1 MVNALLEFIR
11 KRQDAAPDIAPDT
24 PVKESRYVVLD
35 TELTGL
41 DEKADSIISI
51 GAVRVVGGR
60 VLAGEAF
67 YMLVDPERGFKRE
80 GVVIHGITPSDVEEK
95 PVIDEAVYELIRFI
109 GADVVAGHCISI
121 DLAFINRE
129 LTRITGTKIKN
140 PAVDTYLIHEWL
152 KRASAPYRDLFSRS
166 GESSL
171 YEIAGRMGISPNGA
185 HNAEMDAYITAQL
198 FQRYMPLLAGAGIEK
213 LGALLRVANPSK
225 GGDKQ
230 GQSGFFCNF

>member
-1 MVNALLEFIR
+1 MNALLELIR
-11 KRQDAAPDIAPDT
+11 KRPNAPTDISPET
-24 PVKESRYVVLD
+24 PVKEARYVVLD

-41 DEKADSIISI
+41 DEKSDSIISI
-51 GAVRVVGGR
+51 GAVRVGGGKI
-60 VLAGEAF
+60 LAGEAF
-67 YMLVDPERGFKRE
+67 YMLVDPERSFKRD

-109 GADVVAGHCISI
+109 GSDLIVGHCVSI

-129 LTRITGTKIKN
+129 LKKITGKRINN

-152 KRASAPYRDLFSRS
+152 KKSSAPYRDLFSHS
-166 GESSL
+166 GESDL
-171 YEIAGRMGISPNGA
+171 YDIAGGLGISPGGA

-198 FQRYMPLLAGAGIEK
+198 FQRYMPLLYTAGIDN
-213 LGALLRVANPSK
+213 LGKLLRVADPSK